1 MIRDQGKAGF
11 KIFPLPR
18 QKRSGLDRGN
28 ICIERKLHQVG
39 SKNTMHISYS
49 YVCHS
54 LVFLLLHGLR

>member
-1 MIRDQGKAGF
+1 MIRDQGKVGF
-11 KIFPLPR
+11 KIFPLPS
-18 QKRSGLDRGN
+18 QKLSGLDQGN